1 MTERQL
7 VSGGLC
13 APSSGKKYIVKEGS
27 ADALGAPNDD
37 VKVTRR
43 AKSYLKKMLR
53 NKLTDVIN
61 DSADHAAQ
69 KTLLSIEL

>member
-13 APSSGKKYIVKEGS
+13 APSSGKNYIVKEGS

-43 AKSYLKKMLR
+43 AKSYLK
-53 NKLTDVIN
+53 N
-61 DSADHAAQ
+61 AA
-69 KTLLSIEL
+69 